1 LSAVQSDTEI
11 PHLRVH
17 ALTVSL
23 VMQKTIAALLLVV
36 ALVLAR
42 REEDRHE
49 ALESFDG
56 GDVALDSATR
66 MVPQSSKVFH
76 MRGSWLLQESST
88 ACDPKQD
95 PTCSQESVKVLAV
108 FISLSATIVLVI
120 CAFSF
125 FREDK
130 EEQIT
135 PLCPQLVVK
144 DSELKFKLPVMP
156 LFSQGDTSNNLDVM
170 DFKDPSKCVCKISM
184 DWPDP
189 FRGTP
194 HGVAATVRIHKNEM
208 TLATI
213 VARNVAVLGQ
223 GLALCRTGCEIFG
236 FVEPEGNKYLVRHRT
251 GVHLLTLVGNFDNW
265 DIEGVNP
272 VGSKVCSM
280 KTVGDECVGKISQH
294 VDAGLVLC
302 ALMATY
308 VHRRLSQPWNAAL
321 GPVPLPLAL
330 GCGTAPAA
338 ASGTAPAAAGG
349 TAPGSGSGMFP
360 VGTAPAA
367 GGEAADAAEGA
378 PTPVHDWVSANR
390 SPKGTPSSERRD
402 LLQEERTDPAREAG
416 EIGTPPVAG

>member
-1 LSAVQSDTEI
+1 MQIT
-11 PHLRVH
+11 
-17 ALTVSL
+17 TV
-23 VMQKTIAALLLVV
+23 ALLLVV
-36 ALVLAR
+36 SVVFAR
-42 REEDRHE
+42 REDGSQE

-66 MVPQSSKVFH
+66 MVAHSSKVSFH

-95 PTCSQESVKVLAV
+95 PTCSQESMKVLFL

-144 DSELKFKLPVMP
+144 DTELKFNLPVVP
-156 LFSQGDTSNNLDVM
+156 LLSQADTSNNLDVT
-170 DFKDPSKCVCKISM
+170 DVKDPSKCVCKISM

-194 HGVAATVRIHKNEM
+194 HGVAATVRLHKNDM

-272 VGSKVCSM
+272 VGAKVCST

-308 VHRRLSQPWNAAL
+308 VHRRLSQPWNTA
-321 GPVPLPLAL
+321 PRSVPLPLAL
-330 GCGTAPAA
+330 G
-338 ASGTAPAAAGG
+338 SGTAPAAGCG

-360 VGTAPAA
+360 VG
-367 GGEAADAAEGA
+367 GEGEAGDAAEEA
-378 PTPVHDWVSANR
+378 PMPFPDWVSANR
-390 SPKGTPSSERRD
+390 SPKGTPVGGLRRD
-402 LLQEERTDPAREAG
+402 LLQEGSTDPAQ
-416 EIGTPPVAG
+416 EIGDLSAPPKAG

>member
-1 LSAVQSDTEI
+1 MHKNIT
-11 PHLRVH
+11 
-17 ALTVSL
+17 
-23 VMQKTIAALLLVV
+23 ALLLVV
-36 ALVLAR
+36 SLVLAR

-56 GDVALDSATR
+56 GELVADSATR
-66 MVPQSSKVFH
+66 MVTHSSKVSFH

-88 ACDPKQD
+88 PCDPKQD
-95 PTCSQESVKVLAV
+95 PTCSQESMKVLAL

-144 DSELKFKLPVMP
+144 DTELKFKLPVMP
-156 LFSQGDTSNNLDVM
+156 LFSQGDTSNNLDVV
-170 DFKDPSKCVCKISM
+170 DFKDPSKSVCKISM

-194 HGVAATVRIHKNEM
+194 HGVAATVRLHKNDM

-308 VHRRLSQPWNAAL
+308 VHRRLSQPWNAAP

-330 GCGTAPAA
+330 G
-338 ASGTAPAAAGG
+338 SGTASAAGGG

-360 VGTAPAA
+360 VGAE
-367 GGEAADAAEGA
+367 GADAAEEA
-378 PTPVHDWVSANR
+378 PMPVPDWVSAHR
-390 SPKGTPSSERRD
+390 SPKGTPGCGERRE
-402 LLQEERTDPAREAG
+402 LLQEEPTDPARQTG
-416 EIGTPPVAG
+416 ETGTPPKAG

>member
-1 LSAVQSDTEI
+1 
-11 PHLRVH
+11 
-17 ALTVSL
+17 
-23 VMQKTIAALLLVV
+23 MQISIAALLLVV
-36 ALVLAR
+36 SLVLAK
-42 REEDRHE
+42 REDGRHE

-66 MVPQSSKVFH
+66 MVTNSPKVSFH

-95 PTCSQESVKVLAV
+95 PTCSQEGMKVLAV
-108 FISLSATIVLVI
+108 FISLSATLVLVI

-144 DSELKFKLPVMP
+144 DTELKFKLPVMP
-156 LFSQGDTSNNLDVM
+156 LFSQADTSNNLDVM
-170 DFKDPSKCVCKISM
+170 DFKDPSKDVCKISM

-194 HGVAATVRIHKNEM
+194 HGVAATVRLHKNGM

-280 KTVGDECVGKISQH
+280 KNVGDECVGKISQH

-308 VHRRLSQPWNAAL
+308 VHRRLSQPWNAASR
-321 GPVPLPLAL
+321 PVPLPLAL
-330 GCGTAPAA
+330 G
-338 ASGTAPAAAGG
+338 SGTAPAAGSGTAPASGGG

-360 VGTAPAA
+360 VGVE
-367 GGEAADAAEGA
+367 GEAADAAEEA
-378 PTPVHDWVSANR
+378 PMPVPDWVSANR
-390 SPKGTPSSERRD
+390 SPKGTPVCGLRRD
-402 LLQEERTDPAREAG
+402 LLQEEPTDPARETG
-416 EIGTPPVAG
+416 ETGTPPKAG